1 MNATDKKVMAK
12 LIPFLGRKW
21 GENSFLQLE
30 DMHENASVL
39 LWKTCSFFLK
49 IFVHKAT
56 SLVLS
61 VFSNQNSIFPVK
73 KDTN

>member
-49 IFVHKAT
+49 
-56 SLVLS
+56 SLCIRLPLS
-61 VFSNQNSIFPVK
+61 FFPCFLIK
-73 KDTN
+73 ILYFR

>member
-39 LWKTCSFFLK
+39 LWKTCSFFFKNLC
-49 IFVHKAT
+49 A
-56 SLVLS
+56 
-61 VFSNQNSIFPVK
+61 
-73 KDTN
+73 

>member
-49 IFVHKAT
+49 NLCA
-56 SLVLS
+56 
-61 VFSNQNSIFPVK
+61 
-73 KDTN
+73 